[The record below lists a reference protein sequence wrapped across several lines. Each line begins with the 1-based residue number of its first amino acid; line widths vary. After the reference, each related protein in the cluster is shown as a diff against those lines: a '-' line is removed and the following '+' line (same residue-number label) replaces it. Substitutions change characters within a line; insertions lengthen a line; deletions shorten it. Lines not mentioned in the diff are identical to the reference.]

1 MTLQREVIE
10 LKLEEQLEGITQ
22 SMYNKS
28 ISDCSDKELYYAIL
42 RLTKGMLEIT
52 EPISGPKKVYYL
64 SLIHI

>member
-22 SMYNKS
+22 SMY
-28 ISDCSDKELYYAIL
+28 
-42 RLTKGMLEIT
+42 
-52 EPISGPKKVYYL
+52 L